1 MRCLPVMRQSIHRRS
16 GSRLP
21 FSAVTSAALSSKA
34 ATWMLSM
41 CRSMSL
47 HSSVR
52 CGLLCRGLR
61 RKFQMP
67 LRCSKTSRSR
77 STRLLNRQR
86 RRFRLRLHRLCPH
99 CRRQRQL
106 KRRQLWKSRLRKL
119 HLRPGASLNGSMPP
133 LLSQHRRQPVA
144 RLARRRHPVRL
155 SQPQAALRRRL
166 QRLRPDH
173 QRRHRPRRQR

>member
-1 MRCLPVMRQSIHRRS
+1 MRCSPVMRQSIHRRS

-99 CRRQRQL
+99 CRRQRRS
-106 KRRQLWKSRLRKL
+106 KRRQLWKSRLQKL
-119 HLRPGASLNGSMPP
+119 YLRPGARLNGSMPP
-133 LLSQHRRQPVA
+133 PLSQRRRQPVV
-144 RLARRRHPVRL
+144 RLVHRQHLARL
-155 SQPQAALRRRL
+155 SQPQAAPRRRRR
-166 QRLRPDH
+166 RLRPDH
-173 QRRHRPRRQR
+173 QRRRRPRRQQ